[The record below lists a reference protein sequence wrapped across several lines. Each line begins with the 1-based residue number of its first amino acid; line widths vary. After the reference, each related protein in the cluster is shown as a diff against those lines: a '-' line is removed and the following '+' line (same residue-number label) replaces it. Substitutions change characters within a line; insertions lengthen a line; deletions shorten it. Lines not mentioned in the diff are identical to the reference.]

1 MHGALSHIR
10 VLDLTR
16 ILAGPWCTQNLAD
29 MGAEVIKVERPRV
42 GDDTR
47 SWGPPWLKDGEGAP
61 LPDSTYFS
69 STNRGKKSITVDL
82 SSPQGQQLIRQLV
95 ECCDVVVENYK
106 VGDLQ
111 RYGLDYESL
120 QRINPAIVYCSIT
133 GFGQTGPYAHR
144 PGYDFVFQGMGGLMS
159 ITGER
164 DDLPGG
170 GPQKVGIAAADIT
183 TGMYAT
189 VAILGALLHRAQTGV
204 GQYVDM
210 ALLDCIVAFGSNQIA
225 GYFATG
231 QLPKRY
237 GNAHANAVPY
247 GVFDTRDG
255 QIILAIANDGQWQK
269 FCLAMGLADLGSDPD
284 FLTTPQRLTHRDRLI
299 PRVASA
305 LATAGRDELLAR
317 LEAHGVPCGSIN
329 NYEQVFD
336 DPQVR
341 HRKLRIDIP
350 HPDGHSVGA
359 VSSPIRLSA
368 TPVRVDMAPP
378 RLGQHTD
385 EVLGQLLDLS
395 AQDLASYREQNII

>member
-1 MHGALSHIR
+1 MRGALSHIR

-29 MGAEVIKVERPRV
+29 MGADVIKVERPGV

-47 SWGPPWLKDGEGAP
+47 SWGPPWLKDGHGEP

-69 STNRGKKSITVDL
+69 STNRGKRSVTIDIST
-82 SSPQGQQLIRQLV
+82 SQGQQIIRQLAQR
-95 ECCDVVVENYK
+95 CDVVVENYK
-106 VGDLQ
+106 VGDLK

-120 QRINPAIVYCSIT
+120 KQVNPALVYCSIT
-133 GFGQTGPYAHR
+133 GFGQTGPYSHR

-170 GPQKVGIAAADIT
+170 GPQKVGIAVADIT

-189 VAILGALLHRAQTGV
+189 VAILGALVHRAQTGV
-204 GQYVDM
+204 GQYLDM

-231 QLPKRY
+231 KLPKRY

-247 GVFDTRDG
+247 GVFDTTDG
-255 QIILAIANDGQWQK
+255 QIILAVANDSQWRN
-269 FCLAMGLADLGSDPD
+269 FCTAMQLPTLMQNPD
-284 FLTTPQRLTHRDRLI
+284 FSTTPQRLIHREQLI
-299 PRVASA
+299 PLVAQA
-305 LATAGRDELLAR
+305 LRNTERDEVLAR

-329 NYEQVFD
+329 DYAQVFS
-336 DPQVR
+336 DPQVQAR
-341 HRKLRIDIP
+341 QLRTDIP
-350 HPDGHSVGA
+350 HPDGHC
-359 VSSPIRLSA
+359 VSTVASPLRFSE
-368 TPVRVDMAPP
+368 TPARADLAPP

-385 EVLGQLLDLS
+385 EVLAGLLHLS
-395 AQDLASYREQNII
+395 DQELSRHRQQGVI